1 MAGASEGRLFC
12 AAIATISRSGDQA
25 WNDSISQVLCR
36 HHTRFFNT
44 V

>member
-1 MAGASEGRLFC
+1 MARASEGDLFC
-12 AAIATISRSGDQA
+12 AAIAMISRSGDQA
-25 WNDSISQVLCR
+25 WNDSIPRVLCR